1 MSTVLTDKKYTIEDY
16 LKLDDGNRYELI
28 EGELILVPRP
38 RLKHQKIGLKIANF
52 FVNFLEQNPI
62 GEIYS
67 DVDVYL
73 GDKVVA
79 PDVLFIAKERL
90 NIAGELNI
98 QGAPDLVVE
107 VLSPS
112 TASYDKKI
120 KSQLYFTNGVKEYW
134 LVDPDQQL
142 VEVLIAGEK
151 EWRWAGVFDQEDV
164 LTTALLPGLQVKLD
178 EVFRDSYSRSK
189 L

>member
-16 LKLDDGNRYELI
+16 MKLDDGNRYELI
-28 EGELILVPRP
+28 EGELIVVPRP
-38 RLKHQKIGLKIANF
+38 RLKHQKIAGGIYTA
-52 FVNFLEQNPI
+52 FVNFLKQNPI
-62 GEIYS
+62 GEVYS

-112 TASYDKKI
+112 TARYDRKI
-120 KSQLYFTNGVKEYW
+120 KRQLYFANGVKEYW

-151 EWRWAGVFDQEDV
+151 EWRWAG
-164 LTTALLPGLQVKLD
+164 ALLPGLEVKLA
-178 EVFRDSYSRSK
+178 EVFRNNYK
-189 L
+189 ELKP

>member
-1 MSTVLTDKKYTIEDY
+1 MTTALNDKKYTIEDY
-16 LKLDDGNRYELI
+16 LKLDDGQRYELI

-38 RLKHQKIGLKIANF
+38 RLKNQKIVGSIYTTF
-52 FVNFLEQNPI
+52 INFLKQDPI
-62 GEIYS
+62 GDVYS

-79 PDVLFIAKERL
+79 PDILFIAKERL

-112 TASYDKKI
+112 TARYDRKI
-120 KSQLYFTNGVKEYW
+120 KRKLYFINGVKEYW

-142 VEVLIAGEK
+142 VEVLIAGEN
-151 EWRWAGVFDQEDV
+151 EWRWAGVFDLEDV
-164 LTTALLPGLQVKLD
+164 LTTSLMPGLQVELT
-178 EVFRDSYSRSK
+178 EVFRDNKEVR
-189 L
+189 